1 MFIIYKENTGRAELF
16 VIFSSLNVHRTQP
29 VFNFFVFVARQKWNT
44 KSSLNFDLS
53 IGSETNR
60 KPVAHEVV
68 KCNWRLTENK
78 SRRKNESEHDWWKTK
93 SRTRHWTEQTRTHIH
108 TSLQDQRGWC
118 FHNLN
123 LSIQQAVCP
132 PVYQSLGWLPRQ
144 HGQMIFIFEVHAQ
157 RDSSE
162 GQLRWKP
169 FSMVAANRRS
179 LMMSSE
185 EYSGSFR

>member
-16 VIFSSLNVHRTQP
+16 VVVSSLNVHRTQP
-29 VFNFFVFVARQKWNT
+29 VFYFFVLVARQKLNT

-60 KPVAHEVV
+60 KPVAHSEV
-68 KCNWRLTENK
+68 KCNWRRTENK

-93 SRTRHWTEQTRTHIH
+93 SRARHWTEQTRTHTQTH
-108 TSLQDQRGWC
+108 TSLQDQRGCQDWRC

-123 LSIQQAVCP
+123 LSIQQAVRP

-144 HGQMIFIFEVHAQ
+144 HGQMISIFEAHAQ
-157 RDSSE
+157 CDSSK
-162 GQLRWKP
+162 G
-169 FSMVAANRRS
+169 RRS
-179 LMMSSE
+179 VEMEALLHG
-185 EYSGSFR
+185 GS